1 MNLGFERKLVVAS
14 AHGDDQ
20 LLEPYHLEG
29 YFPGLKVSI
38 DAAGRMV
45 VPKSL
50 RAELGITGP
59 TEVEVI
65 SGDGHLELSIPDT
78 PAHVEMQD
86 GLAIIVPEH
95 ATPQMTADDVRKAI
109 EDVRR

>member
-1 MNLGFERKLVVAS
+1 MR
-14 AHGDDQ
+14 
-20 LLEPYHLEG
+20 
-29 YFPGLKVSI
+29 VSI

-45 VPKSL
+45 VPKPL

-59 TEVEVI
+59 TEVEVV
-65 SGDGHLELSIPDT
+65 SADGHLELSVRDT

-86 GLAIIVPEH
+86 GLPVIVPERVP
-95 ATPQMTADDVRKAI
+95 PQMTASDVRKAV

>member
-1 MNLGFERKLVVAS
+1 MRVA
-14 AHGDDQ
+14 
-20 LLEPYHLEG
+20 
-29 YFPGLKVSI
+29 I

-65 SGDGHLELSIPDT
+65 SAEGHLELSVPDT
-78 PAHVEMQD
+78 PAHVEMRD
-86 GLAIIVPEH
+86 GFAVIVPDR
-95 ATPQMTADDVRKAI
+95 PVPSMTASDVRKALD
-109 EDVRR
+109 EVRR